1 MSKSRDNKHR
11 RQRAARKLA
20 DWRAR
25 QEPPHNVAVP
35 VEIVDV
41 KGVLPKPRARTQPAS

>member
-20 DWRAR
+20 EWRIR
-25 QEPPHNVAVP
+25 HSLTREIRLP
-35 VEIVDV
+35 VEIVAV
-41 KGVLPKPRARTQPAS
+41 EGKLPLPAT

>member
-20 DWRAR
+20 EWRKRNGPSHAVKVPI
-25 QEPPHNVAVP
+25 EIVAV
-35 VEIVDV
+35 EG
-41 KGVLPKPRARTQPAS
+41 KLPKPPR